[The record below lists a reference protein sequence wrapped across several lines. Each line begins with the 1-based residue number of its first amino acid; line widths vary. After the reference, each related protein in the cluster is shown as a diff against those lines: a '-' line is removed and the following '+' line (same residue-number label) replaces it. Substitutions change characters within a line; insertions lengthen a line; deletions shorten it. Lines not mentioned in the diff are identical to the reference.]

1 MKYVVFGAGMMGSA
15 AAWDL
20 AVNNP
25 ADEVVVADINLEVA
39 HSVARSIG
47 MPNVTP
53 RRVDVHDDDDVA
65 RSLEGAAA
73 AIGAVSYSVNY
84 DLNRAAIEAGVHMC
98 DLGGNNDM
106 VTKQLTLDAGAKARG
121 VTIVPNCGLAPGLIN
136 ILAVE
141 GARQFDSLDSIRL
154 RVGGLPQNPRPPL
167 DYQVVFSVEGLINEY
182 VERAEVIRDGVHTTI
197 DPMSGLEDIEF
208 PPPFGTL
215 EAFSTSGGLSW
226 LPRLF
231 EGKVRELDYKTI
243 RYCGHCEKFKTLLDL
258 GFATNEPMMMG
269 GGVKTNR
276 EFFEDLLKRKLDY
289 GDRDVVLARATITGT
304 VKEARRTLVYEFI
317 DYYDETTKITAMM
330 RTTAFPT
337 TVIASMLATGA
348 VTARGVLTPELCVPG
363 DVMIRELAK
372 RNIRITTSVTE
383 TWS

>member
-20 AVNNP
+20 AANNP
-25 ADEVVVADINLEVA
+25 ADEVVVADINLGVA
-39 HSVARSIG
+39 SSVTRSIG
-47 MPNVTP
+47 LPNVSP
-53 RRVDVHDDDDVA
+53 RRVDVHDDDAVA
-65 RSLEGAAA
+65 RTLEGAAA

-121 VTIVPNCGLAPGLIN
+121 VTIVPNSGLAPGLIN

-141 GARQFDSLDSIRL
+141 GARQFDSLDSIHL

-167 DYQVVFSVEGLINEY
+167 FYQVVFSVEGLINEY
-182 VERAEVIRDGVHTTI
+182 VERAEVIRDGVHTTV
-197 DPMSGLEDIEF
+197 DSMSGLEDIEF

-226 LPRLF
+226 LPRIF

-243 RYCGHCEKFKTLLDL
+243 RYRGHCEKFKTLLDL
-258 GFATNEPMMMG
+258 GFATNEPMMVG
-269 GGVKTNR
+269 GSVKTNR

-289 GDRDVVLARATITGT
+289 GDRDVVLARATIRGT
-304 VKEARRTLVYEFI
+304 MDGARRSLVYEFI
-317 DYYDETTKITAMM
+317 DYYDEATKITAMM

-337 TVIASMLATGA
+337 AVIATMLAAGA

-363 DVMIRELAK
+363 DAMIRELDK